1 MNRRSLPKQHPQRG
15 TPALLLLLV
24 LRSWNEQH
32 ENWTMF
38 QKIRAGRMDQTPRR
52 CPGGASDALPGASYA
67 LAKSGVV
74 HVGIC
79 RRCTIIPIV
88 PFAMVLRPRCDFT
101 CATIRTR

>member
-67 LAKSGVV
+67 YWPSQAWYTLVSAAATTTTFPL
-74 HVGIC
+74 C
-79 RRCTIIPIV
+79 RL
-88 PFAMVLRPRCDFT
+88 PFAIV
-101 CATIRTR
+101 AQ